1 MSVNYPNQSISLT
14 FNAKAITL
22 EEIKGKARNIG
33 YGLISGDS
41 EARRMAKEEEEGNR
55 LRELKQNLVIAIAF
69 GLPVFIISMFF
80 MGKFAY
86 QNWILLTLSLPVIAW
101 SGREFYLNAGKRLR
115 HLTSNMDT
123 LVALSTGIAFLFS
136 VFNTVFPEFLLER
149 GLQPH
154 VYYESAVIIIAL
166 ILLGRFLEEWA
177 KGRTSEAIKGLM
189 GLQPKEVTAVRN
201 GEETRLPIGEV
212 VPGDLLVIKP
222 GERIPIDGKV
232 KRGTSNIDESM
243 VTGEPLPV
251 SKAKGDQVL
260 AGTMNQNGN
269 LKILVRK
276 VGEET
281 LLGRMIEA
289 VQRAQASKP
298 PVQDLVD
305 KIAAIFVPVVVLLA
319 LLAFAIWAIWGPE
332 PAFSHAFVVLITV
345 LIIAC
350 PCALGLATP
359 TALMVG
365 IGKGARAG
373 ILVRDA
379 RALETAYKVDLL
391 VMDKT
396 GTLTE
401 GRPTLVDLAVAEG
414 QSPEEVREVILGLER
429 LSEHPLAHAVVA
441 GLQEQVEP
449 AAIEDFE
456 SITGRGVQGKFGE
469 WSYRLGRKDWVLG
482 SKEGAMDGLTRVGTA
497 GPSQTGMEQLLA
509 TGRHWESKGKSV
521 VYLSRAKGF
530 ADATVTRGAN
540 DQVTTSTLDPSS
552 GKPGGEACTLFAVL
566 AIKDQIRSEAR
577 TVVEE
582 LRQMEIE
589 VWMLTGDGEA
599 TAQQVAREAGIE
611 HFRARQLPAHKG
623 AFIEEMQ
630 ARGRTVAMIGDG
642 INDAQAL
649 AQADLG
655 IAMGS
660 GTDIAMETAGLTLM
674 HSDLSS
680 LVKAIRLSRHTMKT
694 IRQNLFW
701 AFVYNLVAIPVAGGI
716 LFPFFGN
723 LLNPMVGGAAM
734 AASSVSVLFN
744 SLRLNQKKL

>member
-1 MSVNYPNQSISLT
+1 MNYPNQSISISYDD
-14 FNAKAITL
+14 KAITL
-22 EEIKGKARNIG
+22 DELQGKAKDIG
-33 YGLISGDS
+33 YGLIAGDT
-41 EARRMAKEEEEGNR
+41 EERRMAKEVEEGNR
-55 LRELKQNLVIAIAF
+55 LRELKINLGIAAGF
-69 GLPVFIISMFF
+69 GIPVFIISMFF
-80 MGKFAY
+80 MGKFAF
-86 QNWILLTLSLPVIAW
+86 QNWLLLALSLPVIVW
-101 SGREFYLNAGKRLR
+101 SGREFYLNAWKRLR

-136 VFNTVFPEFLLER
+136 VFNTVFPEFLSER
-149 GLQPH
+149 GLMPH
-154 VYYESAVIIIAL
+154 VYYESAVVIIAL
-166 ILLGRFLEEWA
+166 ILLGRFLEERA
-177 KGRTSEAIKGLM
+177 KGRTGEAIKGLM
-189 GLQPKEVTAVRN
+189 GLQPKEVSAIRN
-201 GEETRLPIGEV
+201 GEEIRLPIGEV
-212 VPGDLLVIKP
+212 IPGDLLVIKP

-232 KRGTSNIDESM
+232 KRGSSNIDESM

-251 SKAKGDQVL
+251 AKAKGDRVY

-276 VGEET
+276 VGQET
-281 LLGRMIEA
+281 LLGRIIEA

-305 KIAAIFVPVVVLLA
+305 KIAAIFVPIVVVLA
-319 LLAFAIWAIWGPE
+319 ILAFAIWAIWGPD

-365 IGKGARAG
+365 IGKGAKVG
-373 ILVRDA
+373 ILVKDA
-379 RALETAYKVDLL
+379 QALETAYKVDVL

-401 GRPTLVDLAVAEG
+401 GRPTLVDLAMKGDED
-414 QSPEEVREVILGLER
+414 EIRRVILGLET
-429 LSEHPLAHAVVA
+429 LSEHPLAEAVVA
-441 GLQEQVEP
+441 GLKEEVEP
-449 AAIEDFE
+449 AAIEVFE
-456 SITGRGVQGKFGE
+456 SITGKGVQGKFGE
-469 WSYRLGRKDWVLG
+469 WSYRLGRKDWMLG
-482 SKEGAMDGLTRVGTA
+482 GDKELLSTG
-497 GPSQTGMEQLLA
+497 SQ
-509 TGRHWESKGKSV
+509 WEAEGKSV
-521 VYLSRAKGF
+521 VFLSRGQ
-530 ADATVTRGAN
+530 DLSGAG
-540 DQVTTSTLDPSS
+540 SS
-552 GKPGGEACTLFAVL
+552 FEMLAVL
-566 AIKDQIRSEAR
+566 AIQDQIRSEAKA
-577 TVVEE
+577 VVAE
-582 LRQMEIE
+582 LSRMDIE
-589 VWMLTGDGEA
+589 VWMLTGDSEA
-599 TAQQVAREAGIE
+599 TAQQVAREVGIE
-611 HFRARQLPAHKG
+611 HFRARQLPGHKG

-649 AQADLG
+649 AQANLG

-674 HSDLSS
+674 HSDLRS
-680 LVKAIRLSRHTMKT
+680 LVKAIRLSRQTMKT

-716 LFPFFGN
+716 LYPFFGY
-723 LLNPMVGGAAM
+723 LLNPMLGGAAM